1 MKAFLRILTVVAMAF
16 SVACHTD
23 KPTPEPPQPDNKV
36 EGTFHFSN
44 EIVSQRRL
52 KVDITTDNPDME
64 YVVLLA
70 EKKYFVLNNIDTR
83 DELLEDDYNYISE
96 LARVSN
102 KGIYDT
108 LTNLGILT
116 KGDREGYLAIN
127 LYPGTEY
134 IVYCYG
140 VECTD
145 DSFRVTTEVC
155 YIELTTNTPE
165 MQSVDFD
172 INTTV
177 NGNIADITIEPTNY
191 DGYYY
196 YYLVPEDA
204 REYLEEGKEMDTTYI
219 ELFSNRTFDIFNNLI
234 NNNGIAKEEFCP
246 KGKSSFTERVK
257 PNTRYMVVAFAVNEE
272 QLPLLCSVPDVAY
285 FTAGE
290 LTKSEL
296 TLDVKVTD
304 ITPYNAQL
312 SITPSNNEES
322 FACVFISGEQEP
334 KNVDDYNKMML
345 IINQFDPAIFTGEL
359 FQALTPLM
367 PLTEYVVLAF
377 GIDTFNDLPTTDL
390 YEVRFT
396 SGEATDGK
404 IEITSI
410 ELLKLF
416 DTNAII
422 AIDPSYAADFRDY
435 ECVGIVEAKT
445 NIACDKL
452 YFWWYE
458 TWMKIEY
465 EEEAFLEDLLMY
477 PYADNPEAMEMYYS
491 LNNDDTF
498 FFAGIAEDEDGN
510 LSEIFY
516 GEDFLLTEDMVSPA
530 EEFFEIVSR
539 PSKSRVIFKR

>member
-1 MKAFLRILTVVAMAF
+1 M
-16 SVACHTD
+16 
-23 KPTPEPPQPDNKV
+23 
-36 EGTFHFSN
+36 
-44 EIVSQRRL
+44 
-52 KVDITTDNPDME
+52 
-64 YVVLLA
+64 
-70 EKKYFVLNNIDTR
+70 
-83 DELLEDDYNYISE
+83 
-96 LARVSN
+96 
-102 KGIYDT
+102 
-108 LTNLGILT
+108 
-116 KGDREGYLAIN
+116 
-127 LYPGTEY
+127 
-134 IVYCYG
+134 
-140 VECTD
+140 
-145 DSFRVTTEVC
+145 
-155 YIELTTNTPE
+155 
-165 MQSVDFD
+165 
-172 INTTV
+172 
-177 NGNIADITIEPTNY
+177 
-191 DGYYY
+191 
-196 YYLVPEDA
+196 
-204 REYLEEGKEMDTTYI
+204 
-219 ELFSNRTFDIFNNLI
+219 
-234 NNNGIAKEEFCP
+234 
-246 KGKSSFTERVK
+246 
-257 PNTRYMVVAFAVNEE
+257 AFAVNEE

-296 TLDVKVTD
+296 TLDIKVTD

>member
-1 MKAFLRILTVVAMAF
+1 MKLFFRILAIVAMVF
-16 SVACHTD
+16 TVACHTD
-23 KPTPEPPQPDNKV
+23 KPTPEPPIPDNKV

-44 EIVSQRRL
+44 AIASQRRL
-52 KVDITTDNPDME
+52 KVDITTENPDME

-70 EKKYFVLNNIDTR
+70 EKKYFVLNKIDTR

-127 LYPGTEY
+127 LYPATEY

-140 VECTD
+140 VECTN
-145 DSFRVTTEVC
+145 DSFRATTEVC
-155 YIELTTNTPE
+155 YIEIATGSPE

-177 NGNIADITIEPTNY
+177 NGNIANITIEPTNY

-196 YYLVPEDA
+196 YYIVPEDA
-204 REYLEEGKEMDTTYI
+204 REYLEEGKPMNTTYT
-219 ELFSNRTFDIFNNLI
+219 ELFSNRTFDIFNDLI

-246 KGKSSFTERVK
+246 KGKRSITERVK

-272 QLPLLCSVPDVAY
+272 QTPLLCSLPEVAY
-285 FTAGE
+285 FTSGE
-290 LTKSEL
+290 LTASDL
-296 TLDVKVTD
+296 TLDIKITD
-304 ITPYNAQL
+304 ITPYSAQL
-312 SITPSNNEES
+312 NITPSNNEES
-322 FACVFISGEQEP
+322 YACVFISGEQEP
-334 KNVDDYNKMML
+334 KDVDDYEKMIL
-345 IINQFDPAIFTGEL
+345 TINQFDPAVFTGEL
-359 FQALTPLM
+359 SQALTPLM
-367 PLTEYVVLAF
+367 PQTEYVVLAF
-377 GIDTFNDLPTTDL
+377 GIDTYNDLPTTGL
-390 YEVRFT
+390 YEMRFT
-396 SGEATDGK
+396 SGEASDGK

-416 DTNAII
+416 DTNEII

-445 NIACDKL
+445 NVACDKL

-458 TWMKIEY
+458 TWMKVEY
-465 EEEAFLEDLLMY
+465 GEEAFLEDLLMY

-491 LNNDDTF
+491 LNSDDTF

-510 LSEIFY
+510 LSEIYY
-516 GEDFLLTEDMVSPA
+516 GEDFMLTKDMISPV

-539 PSKSRVIFKR
+539 PSESRVIFKR